1 MSDHQSSTDDQ
12 NPNAA
17 PGVRFLLQSALEQL
31 REDSRLYNQAVGSYN
46 THLDNHRERRDLYDL
61 PFRPPV
67 SAHEAFDGAMAGE
80 RDAIEA
86 VLAHLL
92 DETHLDSHLRRHPR
106 TYPIHVEACEHLEI
120 ARERLVATLEDA
132 LWHLD
137 HAD

>member
-1 MSDHQSSTDDQ
+1 MSDHQSSTDDPHA
-12 NPNAA
+12 NLVPDA
-17 PGVRFLLQSALEQL
+17 RFLLQSALEQL
-31 REDSRLYNQAVGSYN
+31 SEDSRLYNQAVGSYN

-61 PFRPPV
+61 PFRSPV

-86 VLAHLL
+86 VLAQLL

-120 ARERLVATLEDA
+120 ARERLVTTLEDA
-132 LWHLD
+132 LLHVD
-137 HAD
+137 VTD